1 MKKITIVVLAMLALT
16 IGVYAQ
22 SASTPARTT
31 PTPTWEYNTTTDKMT
46 GRVVRM
52 ACLKSSN
59 ELKFNPPYDG
69 GSRGE
74 LCLGSYDPHKKGV
87 TVLSITKGQIVC
99 QYVVNIRPLAK
110 IPSLFHG
117 CELRVKF
124 DDGEVRTMPTEAA
137 SDGSTN
143 SINIVDLGLFFNEH
157 DYFLKNLKK
166 SKHAMLEA
174 TFYQEGAQVLEF
186 DTSGLVWEEK

>member
-22 SASTPARTT
+22 SAPTPAPATSA
-31 PTPTWEYNTTTDKMT
+31 PTWEYNTTTDKMT
-46 GRVVRM
+46 GHVFRM

-74 LCLGSYDPHKKGV
+74 ICLGSYDPHKKGV
-87 TVLSITKGQIVC
+87 VTVSITKGQIVC
-99 QYVVNIRPLAK
+99 QYAVNIRPFAK
-110 IPSLFHG
+110 IPLWFHG

-124 DDGEVRTMPTEAA
+124 DDGGVRAMPTEAA
-137 SDGSTN
+137 SNGSTN

-166 SKHAMLEA
+166 SKHVMLEA
-174 TFYQEGAQVLEF
+174 IFYQESAQVMEF